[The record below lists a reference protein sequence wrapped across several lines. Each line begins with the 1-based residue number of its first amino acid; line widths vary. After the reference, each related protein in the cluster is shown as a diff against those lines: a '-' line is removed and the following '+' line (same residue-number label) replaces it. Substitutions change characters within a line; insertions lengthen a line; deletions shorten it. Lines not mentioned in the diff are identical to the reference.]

1 MRLLIILILFV
12 CTTQDTL
19 AQSYHPFPIENARW
33 SNQERS
39 YELDQWFFPT
49 YTLEWVNNYCANGND
64 TILNSIAYKQLE
76 LCDLAN
82 SSYFGALRYD
92 AGQVFYVPKD
102 SISEFLLYD
111 FTLNSGD
118 TANVI
123 MLNGSAEWPSIEF
136 SMIEV
141 IVQGVDTVTVNST
154 ERRRLDF
161 GGSTWIEGIGNT
173 YGLFMEPWINVS
185 MYFREL
191 MCVSDNDTIVYD
203 NFAFPQH
210 LEIGHPGTCGLA
222 LDLNEQAIEE
232 LSWTVF
238 PNPSNGHFTI
248 NTASESGVLS
258 VYSLTGV
265 LMHESIIQDSETDLS
280 LNKLGNGVY
289 IIQYANG
296 RSASTKRLVITE

>member
-1 MRLLIILILFV
+1 MKSLVFVFLFL
-12 CTTQDTL
+12 CFTQDSF
-19 AQSYHPFPIENARW
+19 AQSYHPFPVENARW
-33 SNQERS
+33 TNQDRS

-49 YTLEWVNNYCANGND
+49 YTLEWVNNFCANGND
-64 TILNSIAYKQLE
+64 TTLNNVNYKQLE
-76 LCDLAN
+76 LCDISS

-92 AGQVFYVPKD
+92 VGQVFYVPRD

-111 FTLNSGD
+111 FTLDSGD

-123 MLNGSAEWPSIEF
+123 MLNGSAEWPSIDF
-136 SMIEV
+136 SMIEA
-141 IVQGVDTVTVNST
+141 IVQGVDTVTVNGT

-210 LEIGHPGTCGLA
+210 LEIGHLGTCGLT

-265 LMHESIIQDSETDLS
+265 LIHESIIQDSETDLS

-296 RSASTKRLVITE
+296 RSVSTKRLVITE